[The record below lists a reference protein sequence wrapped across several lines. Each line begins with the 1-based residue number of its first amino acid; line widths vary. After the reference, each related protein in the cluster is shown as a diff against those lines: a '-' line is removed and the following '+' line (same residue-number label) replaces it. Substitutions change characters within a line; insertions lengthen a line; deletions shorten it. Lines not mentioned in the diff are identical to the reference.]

1 MNTLN
6 QVVKDLKRLSK
17 SCKKDSISQKYYNTL
32 VKYLLLENK
41 YKEQVEKSNKRIL
54 HYFLYM
60 LPSQSSFEFLYHA
73 YNPVRY
79 AVETFDS
86 IEEIRKEL
94 IK

>member
-6 QVVKDLKRLSK
+6 QVIKDLKRLSK
-17 SCKKDSISQKYYNTL
+17 FCKKDSISQKYYDIL
-32 VKYLLLENK
+32 IKYLLLENK

-54 HYFLYM
+54 HYFLYK
-60 LPSQSSFEFLYHA
+60 LPSQTSFEFLYHV

-86 IEEIRKEL
+86 IEEIKKEQT
-94 IK
+94 K